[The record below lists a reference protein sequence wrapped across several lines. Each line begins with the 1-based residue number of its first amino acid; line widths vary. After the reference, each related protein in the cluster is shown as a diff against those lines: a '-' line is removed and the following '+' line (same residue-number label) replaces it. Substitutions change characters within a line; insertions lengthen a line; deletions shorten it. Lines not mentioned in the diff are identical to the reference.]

1 MLHHRAS
8 PDQRTAQMLKREHIQ
23 DFNAIRYYLL
33 DKTQHMIGG
42 FGKLPGDGPGPFSYM
57 AIKL

>member
-1 MLHHRAS
+1 
-8 PDQRTAQMLKREHIQ
+8 MLKREHIQ

-42 FGKLPGDGPGPFSYM
+42 FGKLPGDGPGPFSSM
-57 AIKL
+57 AIEL